1 MTETTNDAYS
11 RTWKCL
17 TDGPFK
23 DMRPAYVKTEYA
35 PHCLSRDFFDGK
47 TRPGTMRSSGYTPA
61 VIADINAKPTFVEFE
76 LQLENVPHGS
86 IHSAVGGEM
95 GDMGPSSSPNEP
107 LFFLHHT
114 QIDRLWWMWQQ
125 DNPEARNVEYVGIR
139 ELGPGIRGRPLLPG
153 EVAPIDPPAALSDIM
168 PFMKLA
174 ADLPVAAVMTTE
186 SDILC
191 YTY

>member
-1 MTETTNDAYS
+1 M
-11 RTWKCL
+11 
-17 TDGPFK
+17 
-23 DMRPAYVKTEYA
+23 TEYA
-35 PHCLSRDFFDGK
+35 PHCLSRDFFDGVM
-47 TRPGTMRSSGYTPA
+47 RPGTMRSSAYTPA
-61 VIADINAKPTFVEFE
+61 VLADINTKPTFVEFE

-86 IHSAVGGEM
+86 IHSAVGGAM

-125 DNPEARNVEYVGIR
+125 GNPEARNVEYVGIR
-139 ELGPGIRGRPLLPG
+139 EKTPGVGGRPLLPG
-153 EVAPIDPPAALSDIM
+153 EEAPVDPPAALTDIM

-174 ADLPVAAVMTTE
+174 ADLPVSAVMTTE
-186 SDILC
+186 NDILC